1 MTSKILALVLSVMLS
16 PVALAD
22 SFKLVDGN
30 TVKTVS
36 TTDLEKMPVA
46 SITTGTNFT
55 PKATFTGVPFQDF
68 LDKYG
73 VTAKALRFFALDEY
87 SYTVPVNELLKYHA
101 ILAYRK
107 NGKNLPVSD
116 MGPYVVIFPRDEHPE
131 LPRADIN
138 AKTVWM
144 ISEVK
149 VVR

>member
-22 SFKLVDGN
+22 SFRLVDGN

-36 TTDLEKMPVA
+36 TADLEKMPVA

-55 PKATFTGVPFQDF
+55 PKSTFTGVPFQDF

-73 VTAKALRFFALDEY
+73 VKAKALRFFALDEY

-101 ILAYRK
+101 ILAYQK

-131 LPRADIN
+131 LSRADIN

-149 VVR
+149 AVQ

>member
-1 MTSKILALVLSVMLS
+1 MTSKILALVMSVMLS

-36 TTDLEKMPVA
+36 TADLEKMPVA

-55 PKATFTGVPFQDF
+55 PKATFTGVPFQVF
-68 LDKYG
+68 LDEYG
-73 VTAKALRFFALDEY
+73 IKAQALRFFALDEY
-87 SYTVPVNELLKYHA
+87 SYTVPVKELLKYHA

-149 VVR
+149 AVQ

>member
-1 MTSKILALVLSVMLS
+1 MTSKIFVLLMSVILS

-22 SFKLVDGN
+22 SFKLVDG
-30 TVKTVS
+30 TTTETVS
-36 TTDLEKMPVA
+36 TADLEKLPTA

-68 LDKYG
+68 LNKYN
-73 VTAKALRFFALDEY
+73 VRAKALRFFALDEY
-87 SYTVPVNELLKYHA
+87 SYTVPVDELLKYHA

-107 NGKNLPVSD
+107 NGKFMPVSD
-116 MGPYVVIFPRDEHPE
+116 LGPYVVIFPRDEHPE
-131 LPRADIN
+131 LPKADIN

-149 VVR
+149 VIR

>member
-1 MTSKILALVLSVMLS
+1 MTSKILVLLMCVILS

-30 TVKTVS
+30 TTETVS
-36 TTDLEKMPVA
+36 TTDLEKLPVA

-68 LDKYG
+68 LNKYN
-73 VTAKALRFFALDEY
+73 VRAKALRFFALDEY
-87 SYTVPVNELLKYHA
+87 SYTVPVDELLKYHA

-107 NGKNLPVSD
+107 NDKFMPVSD
-116 MGPYVVIFPRDEHPE
+116 LGPYVVIFPRDEHPE
-131 LPRADIN
+131 LPRADVN

-149 VVR
+149 VVK

>member
-22 SFKLVDGN
+22 SFRLVDGN

-36 TTDLEKMPVA
+36 TADLEKMPVA

-55 PKATFTGVPFQDF
+55 PKAKFTGVPFQDF

-73 VTAKALRFFALDEY
+73 VKSKTLRFFALDEY

-101 ILAYRK
+101 ILAYQK

-131 LPRADIN
+131 LSRADIN

-149 VVR
+149 AVQ

>member
-1 MTSKILALVLSVMLS
+1 MTSKILALVMSVMLS

-36 TTDLEKMPVA
+36 TADLEKMPTA

-68 LDKYG
+68 LNKYN
-73 VTAKALRFFALDEY
+73 VRAKALRFFALDEY
-87 SYTVPVNELLKYHA
+87 SYTVPVDELLKYSA

-107 NGKNLPVSD
+107 NGKFMPVSD
-116 MGPYVVIFPRDEHPE
+116 LGPYVVIFPRDEHPE

-149 VVR
+149 VIR